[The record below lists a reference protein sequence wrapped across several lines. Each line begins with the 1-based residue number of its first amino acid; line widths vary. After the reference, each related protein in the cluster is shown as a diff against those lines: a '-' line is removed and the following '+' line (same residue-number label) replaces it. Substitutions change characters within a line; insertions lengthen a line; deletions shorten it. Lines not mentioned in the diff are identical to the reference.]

1 VPVQLCWPCRA
12 VSCHKSWARMIQ
24 LLYLE
29 TQPRS
34 GGIFLWALRPMICS
48 RHFSEVK
55 IRASWQMWPGGPAAG
70 PGN

>member
-1 VPVQLCWPCRA
+1 
-12 VSCHKSWARMIQ
+12 MIQ

-34 GGIFLWALRPMICS
+34 GEIFPWALRPLICS

-55 IRASWQMWPGGPAAG
+55 IRASRQMWPGGPAAD
-70 PGN
+70 PEN

>member
-1 VPVQLCWPCRA
+1 
-12 VSCHKSWARMIQ
+12 MIQ

-55 IRASWQMWPGGPAAG
+55 IRASWQMWPGGR
-70 PGN
+70 PGKLDTLEAEQ